1 MVKELVNKNKKYI
14 LLLGILGICYA
25 LLDWDINISDLF
37 YLKYNNKV
45 LISIITAGIG
55 LSRFIATFVCVKIND
70 TKKPNMVFN
79 ILIIFCMITTIIS
92 CLFYQYGFAIYF
104 TIVYL
109 LLQVFL
115 EILSSFHFPY
125 VSKSLPDNQIIQT
138 HSKRISIF
146 KILNAAGVAL
156 ASFICTTFYN
166 KSFLIICA
174 LCTIIFLITIM
185 IVINIK
191 NINIKS
197 MKNEESYLQKF
208 NIKKYSYN
216 FKIWSIVRI
225 IGKFSTASLV
235 VILSL
240 KALESNVDIL
250 ALKTSKTLLWIFSS
264 IGFFLSGYFIKKKKI
279 VDGDIFLKLLIV
291 IMLPLTL
298 VSNYAPLIIIVLY
311 GILEPFNSISHLE
324 ILKQDKDGID
334 LAQKDLIISLFGYFS
349 KFLSG
354 MILVN
359 IKFNIAITIIIIL
372 LSLSVF
378 IEYKLYRK
386 LKKQC

>member
-1 MVKELVNKNKKYI
+1 MEKELINKNKKYI

-37 YLKYNNKV
+37 YLKYNDKV

-79 ILIIFCMITTIIS
+79 ILIIFCIITTIIS

-125 VSKSLPDNQIIQT
+125 VSKSLPDEQIIQI
-138 HSKRISIF
+138 HSKRVSVF
-146 KILNAAGVAL
+146 KILNAVGVSL

-174 LCTIIFLITIM
+174 LCMVIFLIAM
-185 IVINIK
+185 IFVINIK

-197 MKNEESYLQKF
+197 MKNEKTYLQRF
-208 NIKKYSYN
+208 NIKEYSHS
-216 FKIWSIVRI
+216 FKIWSVVRV

-240 KALESNVDIL
+240 KLLESNINIL
-250 ALKTSKTLLWIFSS
+250 ALKTSKTLLWVFSS
-264 IGFFLSGYFIKKKKI
+264 IGFFLSGYFIKKKKV
-279 VDGDIFLKLLIV
+279 VDGDIFIKLLIV
-291 IMLPLTL
+291 VMLPLTFFNNYVSL
-298 VSNYAPLIIIVLY
+298 VIIVLY

-359 IKFNIAITIIIIL
+359 IEFNIAVTIIIIL
-372 LSLSVF
+372 LSISVI
-378 IEYKLYRK
+378 IEYNLYRR
-386 LKKQC
+386 LKKQH